1 MKLNKLSISEKVKI
15 TNQIIIDWY
24 ENNQGRVFV
33 AFSGG
38 FKSTLLLHL
47 VRKLYP
53 DVPAVFIDNELDYP
67 EIKKFVS
74 NNRNVTIIK
83 PVRKYQEMLDKF
95 GYQVVSKEVSENV
108 QSYRNTG
115 SEKALRMLKGIL
127 RNGKPNAFATK
138 DWTYIIDA
146 PFKISKQC
154 CYEMKQ
160 KPLYKYAS
168 ENKLAVM
175 KGNISSRAVN
185 ISNNSELVSFCN
197 RYKPQYSKTK
207 SYPLYFWNI
216 LEIFE
221 YIYKNEVPYAKHFG
235 EIKFRYNNYQKK
247 GTTYYITTKGYNRG
261 CLLCL
266 CNLDK
271 YDREKKFVEMKEN
284 YPDYYARAFMYHQY
298 GRVCDFLGYKY

>member
-38 FKSTLLLHL
+38 FKSTLLLHF
-47 VRKLYP
+47 VRKIYQG
-53 DVPAVFIDNELDYP
+53 VPAVFIDNELDYP

-74 NNRNVTIIK
+74 YNKNVTTIK

-115 SEKALRMLKGIL
+115 SDKALRMLKGIL
-127 RNGKPNAFATK
+127 RNGEKNAFATK
-138 DWTYIIDA
+138 DWSFLVDA

-168 ENKLAVM
+168 ENKLAMM

-185 ISNNSELVSFCN
+185 ISNNSELVGFCN

-207 SYPLYFWNI
+207 SYPLYFWHKSEI
-216 LEIFE
+216 LE
-221 YIYKNEVPYAKHFG
+221 YLYKNEISYAKHFG
-235 EIKFRYNNYQKK
+235 EIKLSTRHVCFK
-247 GTTYYITTKGYNRG
+247 GKPTYTTSKSYNRG

-271 YDREKKFVEMKEN
+271 YDREKKFIEMKEN
-284 YPDYYARAFMYHQY
+284 YPDYYARAFMYHYY